1 MIMNPTDTLLS
12 LIALWFIAL
21 MTPGPNMLFFTS
33 VGLSSPLRSLV
44 AAGLGIVTGTAFW
57 GLSGLFG
64 LLWLFEA
71 FPTLGLAVK
80 LAGGAY
86 LIWTGFKIARKGLS
100 PVDETEASVQKIPL
114 TPVRAY
120 WTGFATHLSNAKALV
135 FVTSLFAV
143 TQLAHAPLSLGLS
156 GVAIM
161 VMMSASYYIIYGSL
175 LSFTP
180 FGRSS
185 GMLKRIASV
194 TIGTIMMVF
203 GGRIALGK

>member
-1 MIMNPTDTLLS
+1 MNPADTLLS

-33 VGLSSPLRSLV
+33 VGLSSSRRALM

-64 LLWLFEA
+64 LLWLFET
-71 FPTLGLAVK
+71 FPKLGLAVK
-80 LAGGAY
+80 IAGGAY
-86 LIWTGFKIARKGLS
+86 LMWIGFKIARSGVK
-100 PVDETEASVQKIPL
+100 PVDKSAALVRKPPL
-114 TPVRAY
+114 TPLRAY
-120 WTGFATHLSNAKALV
+120 WTGFATHLSNPKALV
-135 FVTSLFAV
+135 FVTSLFAA

-161 VMMSASYYIIYGSL
+161 VMMSGTYYILYGSL

-185 GMLKRIASV
+185 GLSKRVASV
-194 TIGTIMMVF
+194 VIGTLMMIF
-203 GGRIALGK
+203 GGRMAWGK